1 MEPKVRSQEKSP
13 RLVFFGTPAFVV
25 PVLEKL
31 VTSGYKLCAIVT
43 APDKPVGR
51 KQLITPSPVKQWGKT
66 HGIRVFH
73 PEKLDDVFSAQL
85 QSLKPDAGI
94 ISAYGKIIPKGT
106 LGVFSKGVLNLHPS
120 LLPRWRGPSPVQTA
134 IAAGDKE
141 TGVTLMLTDEEMD
154 HGSILAHKSIT
165 LEGTETG
172 GSLTEELF
180 KMGADLLITLLS
192 DFLAGNISPQSQDH
206 SHATY
211 TKLLTRDRGHIDW
224 SRDAESIAVM
234 VRAYDP
240 WPGTFTEVEGLGRL
254 KIFPLV
260 IADTSMGP
268 PGQFFEKDGKLAVY
282 CGKGALLLE
291 HVQLGGGRPIS
302 GKDFLRG
309 HPKIIGKNVL

>member
-1 MEPKVRSQEKSP
+1 METKVI
-13 RLVFFGTPAFVV
+13 FFGTPAFVL
-25 PVLEKL
+25 PVLDAL
-31 VTSGYKLCAIVT
+31 TRAGYMPQAVIT
-43 APDKPVGR
+43 ASDQPVGR
-51 KQLITPSPVKQWGKT
+51 AQVITPPPVKQWGEA
-66 HGIRVFH
+66 HGIMVLQ
-73 PEKLDDVFSAQL
+73 PTKLDDVFSGQL
-85 QSLKPDAGI
+85 QALKPDVGV
-94 ISAYGKIIPKGT
+94 ISAYGKIIPKGV
-106 LGVFSKGVLNLHPS
+106 LGLFPKGVLNVHPS

-141 TGVTLMLTDEEMD
+141 IGVTLMLTDEDMD
-154 HGSILAHKSIT
+154 HGSILAHKSIA
-165 LEGTETG
+165 LEGMETG

-180 KMGADLLITLLS
+180 KTGADLLITSLS

-224 SRDAESIAVM
+224 LRDAESIAAM

-291 HVQLGGGRPIS
+291 HVQLEGGRPIS